1 MLFHYRSCD
10 RLRSAFDVC
19 LDNGT
24 TTQSLQ
30 RNIESRC
37 RSERR
42 KCCDGYLRS
51 GDSDLRDLSFTISV
65 QATITTSRHL
75 FRWHHVCSS
84 FHKIVKRQLS
94 SGILRACGVSLG
106 RLIVYARNVNSLDI
120 LWVAGLVTSFRYVS
134 ALSPQNPS

>member
-1 MLFHYRSCD
+1 MLLHYRSCD
-10 RLRSAFDVC
+10 SLRSAFDVC

-42 KCCDGYLRS
+42 KCCNGSLGS
-51 GDSDLRDLSFTISV
+51 GDSDLLDLSINTHV
-65 QATITTSRHL
+65 EETKTTGRPL
-75 FRWHHVCSS
+75 LRWHHVCSS
-84 FHKIVKRQLS
+84 FHKIVKQQLRS
-94 SGILRACGVSLG
+94 ETRRACGVSLG

-120 LWVAGLVTSFRYVS
+120 LWVAGLVASFRYVS
-134 ALSPQNPS
+134 ALSPPNRS